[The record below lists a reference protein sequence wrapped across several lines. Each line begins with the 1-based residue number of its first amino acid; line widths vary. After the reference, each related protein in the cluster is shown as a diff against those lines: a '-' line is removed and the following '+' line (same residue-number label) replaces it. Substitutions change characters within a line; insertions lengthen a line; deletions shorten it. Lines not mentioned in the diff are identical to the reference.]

1 MVSTVATVGTGSADE
16 IDYEIHG
23 QEMQFVAIELALG
36 ESVIAEAGSMMYKNS
51 AIYLDTVIGRWQ
63 SEILRVLW
71 FSRIHR
77 QMPPARR
84 DPFQDRLYA
93 LGTM

>member
-1 MVSTVATVGTGSADE
+1 MVSTVPTVGTGSADK

-23 QEMQFVAIELALG
+23 QEMQFVAIELAPG
-36 ESVIAEAGSMMYKNS
+36 KSVIAEAGSMMYKKP
-51 AIYLDTVIGRWQ
+51 AINLDAEIGRWQ
-63 SEILRVLW
+63 SEILRVLR

-77 QMPPARR
+77 QTLPARR

-93 LGTM
+93 LRTM